1 MAAIIVYW
9 QIQSTAGS
17 STSSSQS
24 SVKAQRPTLP
34 PRPLNQS
41 LSLFLS
47 VSFLSPEP
55 AEHNKPQI
63 WASFTDFTPE
73 THQCSAL
80 QQTSWSSTDLFE
92 VGELDELHG
101 HLRVLQLDG
110 FAHSGFGMSRGQ
122 TDQSLQCSGCHRR
135 GLRRTR
141 RKEEEE
147 EEGQSVISSTTHQ
160 VVTALHLQ
168 RFYESHKSFVQPVK
182 RTSLHTVVM

>member
-1 MAAIIVYW
+1 MAAISVYW

-24 SVKAQRPTLP
+24 SVTAQWPTLP

-47 VSFLSPEP
+47 VSSLSPEP

-73 THQCSAL
+73 THQRSAL
-80 QQTSWSSTDLFE
+80 QQASGSSTDLFE

-122 TDQSLQCSGCHRR
+122 TDQSLQRSGCHRR
-135 GLRRTR
+135 GLRRR
-141 RKEEEE
+141 KKEEEE
-147 EEGQSVISSTTHQ
+147 EELAWQDLLLLWVSLGVAGTTARLKEQ
-160 VVTALHLQ
+160 
-168 RFYESHKSFVQPVK
+168 HKHFWSATPSPAD
-182 RTSLHTVVM
+182 TSDV